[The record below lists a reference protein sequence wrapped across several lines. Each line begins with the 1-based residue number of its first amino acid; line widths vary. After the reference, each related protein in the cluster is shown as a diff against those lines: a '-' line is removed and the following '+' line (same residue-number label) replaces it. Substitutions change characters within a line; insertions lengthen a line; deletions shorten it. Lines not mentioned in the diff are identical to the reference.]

1 LFQNLVICSVCRSNF
16 KNTILK
22 GCGHVFCNSCVDDR
36 LANRMR
42 KCPSCNKAF
51 DRSDA
56 MAAHL

>member
-1 LFQNLVICSVCRSNF
+1 MVVCSICRSGF

-22 GCGHVFCNSCVDDR
+22 GCGHAFCNECVETR

-42 KCPSCNKAF
+42 KCPTCNKAF

-56 MAAHL
+56 MQFHL